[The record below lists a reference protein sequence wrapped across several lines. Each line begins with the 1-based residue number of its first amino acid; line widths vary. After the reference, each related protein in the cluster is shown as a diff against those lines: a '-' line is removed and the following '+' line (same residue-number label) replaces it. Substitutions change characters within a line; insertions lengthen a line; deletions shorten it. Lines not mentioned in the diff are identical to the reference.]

1 MPRANRRAHAQK
13 ARKHRVLPAMRQAEP
28 PRRCPAIHV
37 RKPRDIRDRARNDD
51 RMDLDDNAC
60 YRAIATRDRRF
71 DGRLFIAV
79 KTTGVYCRPVCPA
92 RTPKRQNVRF
102 FASAAAAQEAGF
114 RPCLRC
120 RPETSPDLGAW
131 RGTSN
136 TVSRALALIEAGGL
150 DEARV
155 EALGERLGV
164 GERQLRRLFKQ
175 HLGASPIAVA
185 QTRRV
190 LLAKQLIHD
199 TQLPMAEVA
208 LAAGFGSVRR
218 FNETFQALYSRPP
231 GFLRRHRRIETSAAA
246 AGELTLRLPY
256 RAPYD
261 WDAILAFLAARA
273 IPGVECVRDGMYA
286 RTVQLDGA
294 TGAIFIRPGEGA
306 FLQATVRFPRLA
318 SLPAIIARVRR
329 VFDLAADPSVI
340 GAHLAEDELLAPLV
354 GTRPGLRVPG
364 AWDGFELAIRAILG
378 QQITVSA
385 ARGLAAKLVATIGT
399 PIEDARANA
408 VGLTHVFPS
417 AARVAQADL
426 SKLGMPRARI
436 QALQSLAQAH
446 VDDPAL
452 FSVRRDLDAAIEQL
466 CALRGIGEW
475 TAQYIAMREL
485 RESDAFPVGDVAL
498 VRAISNLCGSQI
510 SAQEMLKRAERWR
523 PWRAYATIHLW
534 ASLSAAHRES
544 RALSPA
550 APDPSARKAADTRV
564 ARTPA
569 ATMKTA
575 APAHPPP
582 PSASSKSAPSA
593 ARKPRGSSHDRRRAA

>member
-1 MPRANRRAHAQK
+1 VWPG
-13 ARKHRVLPAMRQAEP
+13 
-28 PRRCPAIHV
+28 IHV
-37 RKPRDIRDRARNDD
+37 RKPRDIPSDTRNYG
-51 RMDLDDNAC
+51 RVDLNDNAC

-92 RTPKRQNVRF
+92 RTPKRENVRF
-102 FASAAAAQEAGF
+102 FPSAAAAQEAGF

-150 DEARV
+150 DDAGV

-175 HLGASPIAVA
+175 HLGASPVAVA

-218 FNETFQALYSRPP
+218 FNETFQTLYRRPP
-231 GFLRRHRRIETSAAA
+231 GHLRRSRKSEISAAA
-246 AGELTLRLPY
+246 AGELMLRLPY

-261 WDAILAFLAARA
+261 WNAILSFLETRA
-273 IPGVECVRDGMYA
+273 IPGVESVRDGTYA
-286 RTVQLDGA
+286 RTVHLDGA
-294 TGAIFIRPGEGA
+294 CGVIFVEPGDGA
-306 FLQATVRFPRLA
+306 FLHATVRFPRLA

-340 GAHLAEDELLAPLV
+340 GAHLAEDDMFAPLV
-354 GTRPGLRVPG
+354 AARPGLRVPG
-364 AWDGFELAIRAILG
+364 AWDGFELAIRAVLG

-385 ARGLAAKLVATIGT
+385 ARGLAAKLVAGFGS
-399 PIEDARANA
+399 PVDDARANA
-408 VGLTHVFPS
+408 AGLTHVFPD
-417 AARVAQADL
+417 AARVANADL

-446 VDDPAL
+446 VDDPSL

-498 VRAISNLCGSQI
+498 LRAVANLSGTRM
-510 SAQEMLKRAERWR
+510 APQEMLKRAERWR

-534 ASLSAAHRES
+534 ASLGDVSASAAKTGANVQSTRSATPPRTPAVAAESETREAPGATP
-544 RALSPA
+544 RATKRIVAPSPA
-550 APDPSARKAADTRV
+550 APSAAQ
-564 ARTPA
+564 
-569 ATMKTA
+569 
-575 APAHPPP
+575 
-582 PSASSKSAPSA
+582 SASGKRNASS
-593 ARKPRGSSHDRRRAA
+593 RKHSGTANDRRRAA